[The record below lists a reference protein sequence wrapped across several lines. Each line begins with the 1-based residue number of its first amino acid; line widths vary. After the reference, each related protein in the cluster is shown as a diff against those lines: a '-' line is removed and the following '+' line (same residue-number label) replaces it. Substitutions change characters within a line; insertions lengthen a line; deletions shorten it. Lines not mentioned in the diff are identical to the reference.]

1 MFRTRIL
8 AIFLALACFVGA
20 TSAQDHDHA
29 ATEHLGTVHF
39 ETSCSPQAQVEFDHA
54 VALLHS
60 FQFGRARESF
70 NSVLKTDPNCAM
82 AYWGIALIEWSNPFA
97 PGVKSPAQIEAGKKD
112 VARGLQLMPK
122 TERERSYLLA
132 VGKLY
137 TDSSAQTQ
145 QARIDA
151 FRDAMGELSRKHPED
166 HEAAIYYALALAE
179 SEPLGDKTHAQRL
192 KAGAI
197 LEALFKQEPDHP
209 GLAHYIIHAYD
220 TPDLAAKAV
229 AAAREYGKIAPDAP
243 HALHMPSHTFTRV
256 GYWQES
262 IESNIAAAQAAE
274 REHQYG
280 EELHTMDYRVY
291 AYLQTGQDEAARK
304 IVEAVPEVVG
314 KLNVANGLASAAP
327 PSAGQFAIAAIAARY
342 ALERQ
347 DWPRAASL
355 QPAST
360 SVPYADAMTWFAK
373 GMGAARLK
381 QTKTAQES
389 AEALAGLV
397 QKLKQ
402 ANEDYWATQV
412 EIQHLEVAAWAQ
424 WSMGDAKDKQEAM
437 KLMEQAASLEDTTDK
452 SAVTPGP
459 LAPARELLGEMLLQ
473 ADNPKR
479 AFEQFELTIKKEPN
493 RFLTIYYAAQAA
505 RQSGDSAKSRDY
517 YQKLVKIC
525 ERGDKPGRKEL
536 QEARGQ

>member
-1 MFRTRIL
+1 MINRKIL
-8 AIFLALACFVGA
+8 IGLCCLSISVF
-20 TSAQDHDHA
+20 AQDAGHA
-29 ATEHLGTVHF
+29 PHENLGTVHF

-60 FQFGRARESF
+60 FQFGRARASF
-70 NSVLKTDPNCAM
+70 NSVLKIDPNCAM
-82 AYWGIALIEWSNPFA
+82 ADWGIALIEWSNPFA
-97 PGVKSPAQIEAGKKD
+97 PGVKSPAQIAAGKRAVEAGL
-112 VARGLQLMPK
+112 ALNPPGSSR
-122 TERERSYLLA
+122 TTSEREREYLNA

-137 TDSSAQTQ
+137 SDSSANTQ
-145 QARIDA
+145 QARIEA
-151 FRDAMGELSRKHPED
+151 FRDAMGELSAKHPED

-229 AAAREYGKIAPDAP
+229 AAARAYGKIAPDAP

-327 PSAGQFAIAAIAARY
+327 PSAGQFAIAAINARY

-347 DWPRAASL
+347 DWQRAAAL
-355 QPAST
+355 QPATT
-360 SVPYADAMTWFAK
+360 SVPYADAMTWFAR
-373 GMGAARLK
+373 GIGAARLK
-381 QTKTAQES
+381 QTKTAQDS

-397 QKLKQ
+397 QKLK
-402 ANEDYWATQV
+402 AAKEDYWATQV
-412 EIQHLEVAAWAQ
+412 EIQRLEVAAWAS
-424 WSMGDAKDKQEAM
+424 WSAGKSDEGLKT
-437 KLMEQAASLEDTTDK
+437 MEQAAVLEDTTDK

-459 LAPARELLGEMLLQ
+459 LAPARELLGEMLLLQGKPKQ
-473 ADNPKR
+473 ALEE
-479 AFEQFELTIKKEPN
+479 FEITMKKEPG
-493 RFLTIYYAAQAA
+493 RFLAVYYAAQAA
-505 RQSGDSAKSRDY
+505 KDSSDSAKSKKY
-517 YQKLVKIC
+517 FAQLAKIC